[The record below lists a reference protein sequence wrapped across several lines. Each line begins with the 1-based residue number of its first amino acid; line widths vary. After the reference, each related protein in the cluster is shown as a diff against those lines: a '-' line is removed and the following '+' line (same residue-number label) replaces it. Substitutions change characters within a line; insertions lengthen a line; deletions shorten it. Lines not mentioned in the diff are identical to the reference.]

1 MIQIHYIKI
10 RYQTNLYNLI
20 WQEASAVVIWCDVF
34 AQSHSNN
41 ENKNIIYVI
50 MTNFTLK
57 STIDAYL
64 KVLFIKFRRKNSYK

>member
-1 MIQIHYIKI
+1 M
-10 RYQTNLYNLI
+10 
-20 WQEASAVVIWCDVF
+20 VIWCDEF

-41 ENKNIIYVI
+41 DNKNIIYVI

-64 KVLFIKFRRKNSYK
+64 KLIFIKCRRRKSYKSLLINNNVKMDEYIKTD